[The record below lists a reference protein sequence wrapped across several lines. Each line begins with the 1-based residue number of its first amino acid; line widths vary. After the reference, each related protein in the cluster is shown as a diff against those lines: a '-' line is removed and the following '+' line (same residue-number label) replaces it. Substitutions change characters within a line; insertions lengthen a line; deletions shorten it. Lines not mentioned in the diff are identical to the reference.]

1 MNRRCAV
8 LVVVLA
14 MLGWAWAQNTEEQL
28 KKMETERAAAVV
40 KGDTD
45 LLAKQTADDY
55 SLINVNGATSD
66 KAQMLDQIK
75 SGQIKLQS
83 DDLSDMKVHV
93 YGNTAVVTGKAAV
106 KGVVGGKE
114 TDGTVAFTR
123 VWVKKGGKWQTVAFQ
138 QTKVE

>member
-1 MNRRCAV
+1 
-8 LVVVLA
+8 
-14 MLGWAWAQNTEEQL
+14 
-28 KKMETERAAAVV
+28 
-40 KGDTD
+40 
-45 LLAKQTADDY
+45 
-55 SLINVNGATSD
+55 LINVSGATSD
-66 KAQMLDQIK
+66 KAQMLEQIK

-123 VWVKKGGKWQTVAFQ
+123 VWVKKGGKWQSVAFQ